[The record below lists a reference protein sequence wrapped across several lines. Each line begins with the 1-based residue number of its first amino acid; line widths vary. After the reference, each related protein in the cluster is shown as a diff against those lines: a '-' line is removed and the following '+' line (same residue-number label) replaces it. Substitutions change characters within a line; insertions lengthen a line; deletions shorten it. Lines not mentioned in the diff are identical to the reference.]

1 MNTIKNWFDL
11 KKIYIVIFITLAGWS
26 FFAYSTITNL
36 INSQKIYA
44 KMINLSGKQRMLS
57 QKTTL
62 IAKRYFEQKDE
73 NLKIHLKELII
84 NMENDHKFIIEN
96 LPSED
101 MKNNYFHEPLNLNQ
115 KIITFFNLLN
125 SFYDNPNKE
134 LLISIEKESFL
145 LLPDLNK
152 SVNSFEEES
161 DSKTTALLNREKFI
175 LFGTLLT
182 LLLEALFIVL
192 PSIRFANK
200 KEQELNE
207 LTQTLETKIKLA
219 IKENRKK
226 EKLLEQQFHVNQMTE
241 MFINIAHQWRQPLN
255 LISTIISAIK
265 LEKDLGI
272 ENSENQKIQLSNA
285 LEKILYLSSTID
297 SFDGFIRN
305 DSNKISFSLH
315 DCLNS
320 TLTVLNSTL
329 EYENIEVDKR
339 FFEEVNLINGD
350 QTKFSQVLLNIIN
363 NAKDIF
369 ISRNINHK
377 KLTIKTYKEN
387 NHIMISIEDNA
398 GGIDKNIINKI
409 FDIYFTTKHQSQG
422 TGLGL
427 YISYEII
434 QKYFNGKLY
443 VENSDSGAKFIIEL
457 PII

>member
-36 INSQKIYA
+36 ITSQKIYA
-44 KMINLSGKQRMLS
+44 KIINLSGKQRMLS

-84 NMENDHKFIIEN
+84 NMENDHKFIINN
-96 LPSED
+96 LPSD
-101 MKNNYFHEPLNLNQ
+101 NMKNNYFHEPLNLNQ

-161 DSKTTALLNREKFI
+161 DSKTIALLNREKFI

-207 LTQTLETKIKLA
+207 LTQTLEIKIQTA
-219 IKENRKK
+219 IEENRKK
-226 EKLLEQQFHVNQMTE
+226 EKLLEQQFHINQMTE
-241 MFINIAHQWRQPLN
+241 MIINIAHHWRQPLN

-272 ENSENQKIQLSNA
+272 ENNENQKNQLENA
-285 LEKILYLSSTID
+285 LEKTIYLSNTID
-297 SFDGFIRN
+297 SFNEFIRK
-305 DSNKISFSLH
+305 DSNKKSFSLH
-315 DCLNS
+315 ECIDS
-320 TLTVLNSTL
+320 TLSVLNSTL
-329 EYENIEVDKR
+329 EYENIEVIKK
-339 FFEEVNLINGD
+339 FYNEETLINAD
-350 QTKFSQVLLNIIN
+350 ENKFSQVLLNIIN
-363 NAKDIF
+363 NAKDVF
-369 ISRNINHK
+369 ISRNITPK
-377 KLTIKTYKEN
+377 QLSIETYKKN
-387 NHIMISIEDNA
+387 NHIMISIVDNA
-398 GGIDKNIINKI
+398 GGINENIIDKI

-427 YISYEII
+427 YISYGII

-443 VENSDSGAKFIIEL
+443 VENSNSGAKFIIEL

>member
-73 NLKIHLKELII
+73 SLKIHLKELII

-207 LTQTLETKIKLA
+207 LTQTLETKIKIA

-297 SFDGFIRN
+297 SFDEFIRN
-305 DSNKISFSLH
+305 DSNKKSFSLN
-315 DCLNS
+315 DCLDS

-339 FFEEVNLINGD
+339 FFEEDNLINGD
-350 QTKFSQVLLNIIN
+350 ETKFSQVLLNIIN

>member
-339 FFEEVNLINGD
+339 FFEEDNLINGD
-350 QTKFSQVLLNIIN
+350 ETKFSQVLLNIIN

>member
-1 MNTIKNWFDL
+1 MNTIRNWFDL

-26 FFAYSTITNL
+26 LFAYSTITNL

-62 IAKRYFEQKDE
+62 ISKRYFEEKDE
-73 NLKIHLKELII
+73 TLKIHLKELII
-84 NMENDHKFIIEN
+84 NMENDHKFIINN
-96 LPSED
+96 LPSD
-101 MKNNYFHEPLNLNQ
+101 NMKNNYFNEPLNLNK
-115 KIITFFNLLN
+115 KIITFFTLLN

-134 LLISIEKESFL
+134 LLVSIEKESFL

-192 PSIRFANK
+192 PSIKFANK
-200 KEQELNE
+200 KEKELNE
-207 LTQTLETKIKLA
+207 LTQTLEIKIKTA
-219 IKENRKK
+219 IEENRKK
-226 EKLLEQQFHVNQMTE
+226 EKLLEQQFHLNQMTE
-241 MFINIAHQWRQPLN
+241 MIINIAHQWRQPLN
-255 LISTIISAIK
+255 LISTIISTIK

-272 ENSENQKIQLSNA
+272 VNEENQKNQLANV
-285 LEKILYLSSTID
+285 LEKTLYLSNTID
-297 SFDGFIRN
+297 SFNEFIRK
-305 DSNKISFSLH
+305 DSNKKSFSLH
-315 DCLNS
+315 DCIDS
-320 TLTVLNSTL
+320 TLTVLDSTL
-329 EYENIEVDKR
+329 EYEEIEVVKKFYD
-339 FFEEVNLINGD
+339 EESKINGD
-350 QTKFSQVLLNIIN
+350 ETKFSQVLLNIIN

-377 KLTIKTYKEN
+377 WLNIKTYRKN

-398 GGIDKNIINKI
+398 GGIDKNVIDKI

-427 YISYEII
+427 YISYGII

-443 VENSDSGAKFIIEL
+443 VENNNSGAKFIIEL

>member
-73 NLKIHLKELII
+73 SLKIHLKELII

-339 FFEEVNLINGD
+339 FFEEDNLINGD
-350 QTKFSQVLLNIIN
+350 ETKFSQVLLNIIN

-409 FDIYFTTKHQSQG
+409 FDI
-422 TGLGL
+422 
-427 YISYEII
+427 
-434 QKYFNGKLY
+434 
-443 VENSDSGAKFIIEL
+443 
-457 PII
+457 

>member
-73 NLKIHLKELII
+73 SLKIHLKELII

-207 LTQTLETKIKLA
+207 LTQTLETKIKIA

-339 FFEEVNLINGD
+339 FFEEDNLINGD
-350 QTKFSQVLLNIIN
+350 ETKFSQVLLNIIN

>member
-315 DCLNS
+315 DCLDS
-320 TLTVLNSTL
+320 SLTVLNSTL

-339 FFEEVNLINGD
+339 FFEEESLINGD
-350 QTKFSQVLLNIIN
+350 ETKFSQVLLNIIN

>member
-36 INSQKIYA
+36 ITSQKIYA
-44 KMINLSGKQRMLS
+44 KIINLSGKQRMLS

-96 LPSED
+96 LPSD
-101 MKNNYFHEPLNLNQ
+101 NMKNNYFHEPLNLNQ

-161 DSKTTALLNREKFI
+161 DSKTIALLNREKFI

-207 LTQTLETKIKLA
+207 LTQTLEIKIQTA
-219 IKENRKK
+219 IEENRKK
-226 EKLLEQQFHVNQMTE
+226 EKLLEQQFHINQMTE
-241 MFINIAHQWRQPLN
+241 MIINIAHHWRQPLN

-272 ENSENQKIQLSNA
+272 ENNENQKNQLENA
-285 LEKILYLSSTID
+285 LEKTIYLSNTID
-297 SFDGFIRN
+297 SFNEFIRK
-305 DSNKISFSLH
+305 DSNKKSFSLH
-315 DCLNS
+315 ECIDS
-320 TLTVLNSTL
+320 TLSVLNSTL
-329 EYENIEVDKR
+329 EYENIEVIKK
-339 FFEEVNLINGD
+339 FYNEETLINAD
-350 QTKFSQVLLNIIN
+350 ENKFSQVLLNIIN
-363 NAKDIF
+363 NAKDVF
-369 ISRNINHK
+369 ISRNITHK
-377 KLTIKTYKEN
+377 QLSIETYKKN

-398 GGIDKNIINKI
+398 GGIDENIIDKI

-427 YISYEII
+427 YISYGII

-443 VENSDSGAKFIIEL
+443 VENSNSGAKFIIEL

>member
-36 INSQKIYA
+36 ITSQKIYA
-44 KMINLSGKQRMLS
+44 KIINLSGKQRMLS

-161 DSKTTALLNREKFI
+161 DSKTIALLNREKFI

-207 LTQTLETKIKLA
+207 LTQTLEIKIQTA
-219 IKENRKK
+219 IEENRKK
-226 EKLLEQQFHVNQMTE
+226 EKLLEQQFHINQMTE
-241 MFINIAHQWRQPLN
+241 MIINIAHHWRQPLN

-272 ENSENQKIQLSNA
+272 ENSENQKNQLENA
-285 LEKILYLSSTID
+285 LEKTIYLSNIID
-297 SFDGFIRN
+297 SFNEFIRK
-305 DSNKISFSLH
+305 DSNKKSFSLH
-315 DCLNS
+315 ECIDS
-320 TLTVLNSTL
+320 TLSVLNSTL
-329 EYENIEVDKR
+329 EYENIEVIKK
-339 FFEEVNLINGD
+339 FYNEETLINAD
-350 QTKFSQVLLNIIN
+350 ENKFSQVLLNIIN
-363 NAKDIF
+363 NAKDVF
-369 ISRNINHK
+369 ISRNITPK
-377 KLTIKTYKEN
+377 QLSIETYKKN

-398 GGIDKNIINKI
+398 GGIDENIIDKI

-427 YISYEII
+427 YISYGII

-443 VENSDSGAKFIIEL
+443 VENSNSGAKFIIEL

>member
-339 FFEEVNLINGD
+339 FFEEDNLINGD
-350 QTKFSQVLLNIIN
+350 ETKFSQVLLNIIN

-398 GGIDKNIINKI
+398 EGIDKNIINKI

>member
-1 MNTIKNWFDL
+1 MHTIKNWFDL
-11 KKIYIVIFITLAGWS
+11 KKIYIVIFITLTGWS

-36 INSQKIYA
+36 ITSQKIYA
-44 KMINLSGKQRMLS
+44 KIINLSGKQRMLS

-96 LPSED
+96 LPSD
-101 MKNNYFHEPLNLNQ
+101 NMKNNYFHEPLNLNQ

-161 DSKTTALLNREKFI
+161 DSKTIALLNREKFI

-207 LTQTLETKIKLA
+207 LTQTLEIKIQTA
-219 IKENRKK
+219 IEENRKK
-226 EKLLEQQFHVNQMTE
+226 EKLLEQQFHINQMTE
-241 MFINIAHQWRQPLN
+241 MIINIAHHWRQPLN

-272 ENSENQKIQLSNA
+272 ENNENQKNQLENA
-285 LEKILYLSSTID
+285 LEKTIYLSNTID
-297 SFDGFIRN
+297 SFNEFIRK
-305 DSNKISFSLH
+305 DSNKKSFSLH
-315 DCLNS
+315 ECIDS
-320 TLTVLNSTL
+320 TLSVLNSTL
-329 EYENIEVDKR
+329 EYENIEVIKK
-339 FFEEVNLINGD
+339 FYNEETLINAD
-350 QTKFSQVLLNIIN
+350 ENKFSQVLLNIIN
-363 NAKDIF
+363 NAKDVF
-369 ISRNINHK
+369 ISRNITPK
-377 KLTIKTYKEN
+377 QLSIETYKKN

-398 GGIDKNIINKI
+398 GGIDENIIDKI

-427 YISYEII
+427 YISYGII
-434 QKYFNGKLY
+434 QKYFNGKLH
-443 VENSDSGAKFIIEL
+443 VENSNSGAKFIIEL

>member
-1 MNTIKNWFDL
+1 MDTIRNWFDL

-62 IAKRYFEQKDE
+62 MSKRYFEEKDE
-73 NLKIHLKELII
+73 NIKIHLKELII
-84 NMENDHKFIIEN
+84 NMENDHKFIINN
-96 LPSED
+96 LPSD
-101 MKNNYFHEPLNLNQ
+101 NMKNNYFNEPLYLNQ
-115 KIITFFNLLN
+115 KIITFFTLLN

-134 LLISIEKESFL
+134 LLINIERESFL

-161 DSKTTALLNREKFI
+161 DLKTTALLNREKFI

-192 PSIRFANK
+192 PSIKFANK
-200 KEQELNE
+200 KDKELNE
-207 LTQTLETKIKLA
+207 LTQTLEIKIKTA

-226 EKLLEQQFHVNQMTE
+226 EKLLEQQFHLKQMSD
-241 MFINIAHQWRQPLN
+241 MIINIAHQWRQPLN
-255 LISTIISAIK
+255 LISTIISNIK

-272 ENSENQKIQLSNA
+272 INDENQKNQLANV
-285 LEKILYLSSTID
+285 LEKTLYLSNTID
-297 SFDGFIRN
+297 NFNEFIRK
-305 DSNKISFSLH
+305 DSNKKSFSLH
-315 DCLNS
+315 DCIDS

-329 EYENIEVDKR
+329 EYEEIEVVKKFYD
-339 FFEEVNLINGD
+339 EESEINGD
-350 QTKFSQVLLNIIN
+350 ETKFSQVLLNIIN

-377 KLTIKTYKEN
+377 WLSIKTYRKN
-387 NHIMISIEDNA
+387 NHIMVSIEDNA
-398 GGIDKNIINKI
+398 GGIDKNVIDKI

-427 YISYEII
+427 YISYGII

-443 VENSDSGAKFIIEL
+443 VENNNSGAKFIIEL

>member
-1 MNTIKNWFDL
+1 MNTIRNWFDL

-36 INSQKIYA
+36 ITSQKIYA

-62 IAKRYFEQKDE
+62 MAKRYFEEKDE

-84 NMENDHKFIIEN
+84 TMENDHKFIINN
-96 LPSED
+96 LTSD
-101 MKNNYFHEPLNLNQ
+101 NMRNTYFHEPLNLNK
-115 KIITFFNLLN
+115 KIITFFTLLN
-125 SFYDNPNKE
+125 SFYDNPSKE

-152 SVNSFEEES
+152 SVNFFEEES

-182 LLLEALFIVL
+182 LLLEALFIVI
-192 PSIRFANK
+192 PSIRLANK
-200 KEQELNE
+200 KEKELNE
-207 LTQTLETKIKLA
+207 LTQTLETKIKIA
-219 IKENRKK
+219 VEENRKQ
-226 EKLLEQQFHVNQMTE
+226 EKLLEQQFHLNQMTE

-272 ENSENQKIQLSNA
+272 QNNENQKEQLANA
-285 LEKILYLSSTID
+285 LEKTLYLSSTID
-297 SFDGFIRN
+297 SFDEFIRN

-315 DCLNS
+315 DCIDS

-329 EYENIEVDKR
+329 EYENIEVIKKFYD
-339 FFEEVNLINGD
+339 EETQINGD
-350 QTKFSQVLLNIIN
+350 KTKFSQVLLNIIN

-369 ISRNINHK
+369 TSRNINHK
-377 KLTIKTYKEN
+377 KLSIKTYKEN

-398 GGIDKNIINKI
+398 GGIDKNIIDKI
-409 FDIYFTTKHQSQG
+409 FDIYFSTKHQSQG

-434 QKYFNGKLY
+434 QKNFNGKLY
-443 VENSDSGAKFIIEL
+443 VENSNSGAKFIVEL

>member
-1 MNTIKNWFDL
+1 MDTIRNWFDL

-36 INSQKIYA
+36 INSQQIYA

-62 IAKRYFEQKDE
+62 IAKRYFEEKDE
-73 NLKIHLKELII
+73 TLKFHLKELII

-96 LPSED
+96 LHSD
-101 MKNNYFHEPLNLNQ
+101 TMKNTYFNEPLNLNQ
-115 KIITFFNLLN
+115 KIITFFSLLN

-152 SVNSFEEES
+152 SVNLFEEES
-161 DSKTTALLNREKFI
+161 DSKTIALLNREQFI

-192 PSIRFANK
+192 PSIKFANK
-200 KEQELNE
+200 KEKELNE
-207 LTQTLETKIKLA
+207 LTQTLEIKIKTA
-219 IKENRKK
+219 IEENRKK
-226 EKLLEQQFHVNQMTE
+226 EKLLEQQFHINQMTE
-241 MFINIAHQWRQPLN
+241 MIINIAHQWRQPLN
-255 LISTIISAIK
+255 LISTIISNIK

-272 ENSENQKIQLSNA
+272 EDNENQKNQLANV
-285 LEKILYLSSTID
+285 LEKTLYLSNTID
-297 SFDGFIRN
+297 SFNEFIKK
-305 DSNKISFSLH
+305 DSCKKSFSLH
-315 DCLNS
+315 DCIDS

-329 EYENIEVDKR
+329 EYENIEVVKKFYD
-339 FFEEVNLINGD
+339 EESEINGD
-350 QTKFSQVLLNIIN
+350 EAKFSQVLLNIIN
-363 NAKDIF
+363 NAKDIL
-369 ISRNINHK
+369 ILRNINHK
-377 KLTIKTYKEN
+377 WLSIKTYREK

-398 GGIDKNIINKI
+398 GGIDKNIVDKI

-427 YISYEII
+427 YISYGII

-443 VENSDSGAKFIIEL
+443 VENNNSGAKFIIEL
-457 PII
+457 PIV

>member
-339 FFEEVNLINGD
+339 FFEEDNLINGD
-350 QTKFSQVLLNIIN
+350 ETKFSQVLLNIIN

-398 GGIDKNIINKI
+398 GGINENIIDKI

>member
-36 INSQKIYA
+36 ITSQKIYA
-44 KMINLSGKQRMLS
+44 KIINLSGKQRMLS

-96 LPSED
+96 LPSD
-101 MKNNYFHEPLNLNQ
+101 NMKNNYFHEPLNLNQ

-207 LTQTLETKIKLA
+207 LTQTLEIKIQTA
-219 IKENRKK
+219 IEENRKK
-226 EKLLEQQFHVNQMTE
+226 EKLLEQQFHINQMTE
-241 MFINIAHQWRQPLN
+241 MIINIAHHWRQPLN

-272 ENSENQKIQLSNA
+272 ENNENQKNQLENA
-285 LEKILYLSSTID
+285 LEKTIYLSNTID
-297 SFDGFIRN
+297 SFNEFIKK
-305 DSNKISFSLH
+305 DSNKKSFSLNECI
-315 DCLNS
+315 DS
-320 TLTVLNSTL
+320 TLSVLNSTL
-329 EYENIEVDKR
+329 EYENIEVIKK
-339 FFEEVNLINGD
+339 FYNEETLINAD
-350 QTKFSQVLLNIIN
+350 ENKFSQVLLNIIN
-363 NAKDIF
+363 NAKDVF
-369 ISRNINHK
+369 ISRNITPK
-377 KLTIKTYKEN
+377 QLSIETYKKN

-409 FDIYFTTKHQSQG
+409 FDI
-422 TGLGL
+422 
-427 YISYEII
+427 
-434 QKYFNGKLY
+434 
-443 VENSDSGAKFIIEL
+443 
-457 PII
+457 